1 MRTSK
6 PITVTLGKQQHLLD
20 ERLESGA
27 YDTASEVLRAA
38 LRALDREE
46 QVLDAVIRAKIAEA
60 LEDPRPD
67 IPAEDVFSE
76 LRAYRTEKMKAGKLG
91 S

>member
-46 QVLDAVIRAKIAEA
+46 QVLDAVIQAKIAEA

>member
-1 MRTSK
+1 MRSSK

-20 ERLESGA
+20 ERLQSGA
-27 YDTASEVLRAA
+27 YESASEVVRAA

-46 QVLDAVIRAKIAEA
+46 EAVNAVMRARIREA
-60 LEDPRPD
+60 LDDPGPD
-67 IPAEDVFSE
+67 IPADEVFAE
-76 LRAYRTEKMKAGKLG
+76 LRAYHEEQLKADGRG